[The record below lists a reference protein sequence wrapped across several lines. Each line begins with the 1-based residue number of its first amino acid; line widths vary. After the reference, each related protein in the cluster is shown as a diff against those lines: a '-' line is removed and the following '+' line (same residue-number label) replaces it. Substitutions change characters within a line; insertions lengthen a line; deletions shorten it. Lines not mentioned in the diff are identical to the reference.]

1 MVLVPNSRRGVVFL
15 LTQGYLVR
23 RNQVTNDTV
32 KPLPAHA
39 PINRHSQLSAR
50 ACLCREAKPSGFSFK
65 LKKVE
70 IKRITSTLAH
80 HSFHSVQFVL

>member
-1 MVLVPNSRRGVVFL
+1 MYQKKKKMVLVPNSRRGVVFL

-65 LKKVE
+65 
-70 IKRITSTLAH
+70 